1 MFMCKRVPALPRFG
15 WNLILLGMSTLTED
29 ACATKVW
36 FDQERFWLLLEDG
49 RQLGV
54 PLTYSPRLANAHP
67 DQLANVKLSGS
78 GRALHWD
85 DLDEDLSVEGFLLG
99 HPVR

>member
-1 MFMCKRVPALPRFG
+1 MG
-15 WNLILLGMSTLTED
+15 TLTRP

-36 FDQERFWLLLEDG
+36 FDQDRFWLLLDDG

-54 PLTYSPRLANAHP
+54 PLSYSPRLSQARP
-67 DQLANVKLSGS
+67 DQLLKVKLSGN

-85 DLDEDLSVEGFLLG
+85 ELDEDLSVEGILLG